1 MVGSLTIFTAFQEV
15 FLHEARESR
24 VQPVSGARVVAAAMA
39 MSVVISHIHT
49 HSLTH
54 SFTHART
61 HTNIHVLTH
70 Y

>member
-15 FLHEARESR
+15 FLHETRESR
-24 VQPVSGARVVAAAMA
+24 VQPVGGASVVAAAMA
-39 MSVVISHIHT
+39 MSVVIA

-54 SFTHART
+54 AHTQTYA
-61 HTNIHVLTH
+61 HTNILTH

>member
-54 SFTHART
+54 ART
-61 HTNIHVLTH
+61 HTNILTH